1 MWPGMVMDGPV
12 GDRQRRAM
20 EPSEPDAFRTVRRV
34 AAEDVEAVTAVAPQ
48 SPEAVAARRA
58 LEAATDAEDVIALE
72 HLVVAAWC
80 ALRLT
85 VADGRLVRI
94 GDRWVA
100 WDEVGCYRGVVE
112 AVTSGA
118 R

>member
-1 MWPGMVMDGPV
+1 MDGPV
-12 GDRQRRAM
+12 TGRHRWAM
-20 EPSEPDAFRTVRRV
+20 EPPEPDAFRTVRRV
-34 AAEDVEAVTAVAPQ
+34 AAEDVEALTAVAAE
-48 SPEAVAARRA
+48 SSEVEAARRA
-58 LEAATDAEDVIALE
+58 LEAATEAEDVIALE

-85 VADGRLVRI
+85 VADDRLVRV

-100 WDEVGCYRGVVE
+100 WDDLGCYRGVVE
-112 AVTSGA
+112 AVTRGV